1 MNESNRKIL
10 RVIQSHV
17 PLVHRPWQKLA
28 GEVGLAVADVTGR
41 VLAMRLSGLI
51 RNISGVF
58 DSSALGY
65 SRSLVALQV
74 PSELLD
80 QAGAVV
86 SAHPGVSHC
95 YSRADEYNL
104 WFTLA
109 CSPDS
114 SLGLESTVE
123 TLAKLSRARARL
135 ILPARRQFKLNVR
148 FNFDAPGQLGLLQ
161 TAEPPPA
168 VEQRQARPGLKI
180 SEEHAQAIR
189 ALQCDLPCH
198 TRPFAAIARKV
209 GLAEDRLFALA
220 GELFHAGVLR
230 RYAASIS
237 HRQAGAQANIMVAW
251 RVEAEHV
258 NQAGAIA
265 AKHPAVSH
273 CYLRPPRQAW
283 PYSLYTMIHSHTR
296 GHCTQAIEEISA
308 QANLGDRRELWTVH
322 EYKKQPV
329 QFFSREEAAWEAG
342 RSA

>member
-1 MNESNRKIL
+1 MNESDRKIL

-65 SRSLVALQV
+65 SRSLIALQV

-114 SLGLESTVE
+114 SLGLKATVE
-123 TLAKLSRARARL
+123 TLAKLSRARAKL
-135 ILPARRQFKLNVR
+135 SLPTRRQFKLDVR
-148 FNFDAPGQLGLLQ
+148 FNFDSPSQPGLLQ
-161 TAEPPPA
+161 TAEPPA
-168 VEQRQARPGLKI
+168 ANEQRQARPGLKI
-180 SEEHAQAIR
+180 SEEHTQAIR
-189 ALQCDLPCH
+189 ALQCDLPCQAQ
-198 TRPFAAIARKV
+198 PFVAIARKV

-220 GELFHAGVLR
+220 GELLRAGALR
-230 RYAASIS
+230 RYAASLS
-237 HRQAGAQANIMVAW
+237 HRQAGAQANVMVAW
-251 RVEAEHV
+251 CVDAEHV
-258 NQAGAIA
+258 NSAGQAL
-265 AKHPAVSH
+265 AKHSAVSH

-283 PYSLYTMIHSHTR
+283 PYSLYTMIHSQTR
-296 GHCTQAIEEISA
+296 EHCTQAIEEISG

-329 QFFSREEAAWEAG
+329 QLFSQEESAWEAG
-342 RSA
+342 QAN